1 MGDSQAARRGALR
14 RVMGLALVAI
24 VATAGC
30 ASDDGGGEQAAAVPS
45 VTTTTAPAVP
55 DTCNAS
61 RVGGSVTMGIFGDTS
76 GLDPAV
82 SSGSGEAGGTELAAI
97 YDTLMQWNPTTGGY
111 EPRLAEKVESD
122 PTFTQWT
129 ITLRAGVK
137 FGNGDPFTAA
147 AIAANFDRHK
157 DPATK
162 SPHRVLAS
170 LIKSTTVVDDLHLVV
185 NLVDPWAE
193 FPYLLSAQNLGL
205 IPNPKVIAQ
214 LGAAAFNLAPVGAG
228 AGPYEVGQFVP
239 NEKITLKAKTDYW
252 NGPVCIQQLNFVRL
266 ADANATYDAVKVGTL
281 DLGLIDDAAV
291 LQRVRADN
299 ANHASQLLNGQGLL
313 FNDGLGGAKTTL
325 SNVVIRKAILAALDP
340 KALDMRINAGAGDAT
355 SSLFSKKSVYSSD
368 VAGPIYDPKLAASLV
383 SQAKADGTWDG
394 RIRLTCTNAQASQ
407 ALAVK
412 TALDAVGFNV
422 EMQTAPATS
431 DLIRIV
437 VTEKNFDMACWSMQ
451 VFDAGAWVKLDR
463 FLNSTSTSNRSG
475 YASPAMDAALA
486 DLRKA
491 KTPDDRKRIIGQM
504 QTIWNDTAPSAIIR
518 AGEPT
523 IVWGKNLH
531 GLTFNG
537 EIIVHFD
544 KAYLAR

>member
-1 MGDSQAARRGALR
+1 MGVRPAAPRRII
-14 RVMGLALVAI
+14 GLALVAAI
-24 VATAGC
+24 ALAGC
-30 ASDDGGGEQAAAVPS
+30 GSDDSGKQSTTSVGG
-45 VTTTTAPAVP
+45 VTTTAAPAVP

-61 RVGGSVTMGIFGDTS
+61 RVGGTATMGIFGDTS

-82 SSGSGEAGGTELAAI
+82 SSGGGQTGGTELAAI
-97 YDTLMQWNPTTGGY
+97 YDTLMQWNPETGDY
-111 EPRLAEKVESD
+111 EPRLAQKVESD
-122 PTFTQWT
+122 ATFAQWT

-147 AIAANFDRHK
+147 AVAANFDRHK
-157 DPATK
+157 DAATK

-214 LGAAAFNLAPVGAG
+214 LGPAAFNLAPVGAG

-239 NEKITLKAKTDYW
+239 NEKITLRAKTDYW

-266 ADANATYDAVKVGTL
+266 ADANSTYDAVKVGTL
-281 DLGLIDDAAV
+281 NVGLIDDAGV
-291 LQRVRADN
+291 LQRIRTDK

-313 FNDGLGGAKTTL
+313 FNNGLGGVKTTL

-340 KALDMRINAGAGDAT
+340 KALDLRINQGAGDAS

-368 VAGPIYDPKLAASLV
+368 VAGPAFDAKLAASLV
-383 SQAKADGTWDG
+383 TQAKADGTWNG
-394 RIRLTCTNAQASQ
+394 RIRLTCTTAQASQ

-412 TALDAVGFNV
+412 TALDNVGFNV

-451 VFDAGAWVKLDR
+451 VFDAGAWVKLER
-463 FLNSTSTSNRSG
+463 FLGSASTSNRSG
-475 YASPAMDAALA
+475 YASPAMDTALA

-523 IVWGKNLH
+523 VVWGNSLH

-544 KAYLAR
+544 KAYIAR

>member
-1 MGDSQAARRGALR
+1 MGESRAVRPIAVR
-14 RVMGLALVAI
+14 RVICLALVAV
-24 VATAGC
+24 VAMAGC
-30 ASDDGGGEQAAAVPS
+30 GSDDAGKQS
-45 VTTTTAPAVP
+45 TTSLGATPTTAAPVP

-61 RVGGSVTMGIFGDTS
+61 RVGGTATMGIFSETS

-82 SSGSGEAGGTELAAI
+82 SSGGGQTGGTELAAI
-97 YDTLMQWNPTTGGY
+97 YDTLMQWNPQTGDY
-111 EPRLAEKVESD
+111 EPRLAQKVESD
-122 PTFTQWT
+122 ATFTQWT

-228 AGPYEVGQFVP
+228 AGPYEFVQFVP
-239 NEKITLKAKTDYW
+239 NEKITLRAKTDYW

-266 ADANATYDAVKVGTL
+266 ADAGATYDAVKVGTL
-281 DLGLIDDAAV
+281 NVGIFDDAGV
-291 LQRVRADN
+291 LERVRTDK
-299 ANHASQLLNGQGLL
+299 ANYSSQLLNGQGLL
-313 FNDGLGGAKTTL
+313 FNNGLGGVKTTL

-340 KALDMRINAGAGDAT
+340 KALDLRINQGFGDAS

-368 VAGPIYDPKLAASLV
+368 VAGPVFDAKLAASLV
-383 SQAKADGTWDG
+383 TQAKADGTWNG
-394 RIRLTCTNAQASQ
+394 KIRLTCTTAQASQ

-437 VTEKNFDMACWSMQ
+437 VTEKNFDMACWSLQ
-451 VFDAGAWVKLDR
+451 VFDAGAWVKLER
-463 FLNSTSTSNRSG
+463 FLGSTSTSNRSG
-475 YASPAMDAALA
+475 YANPAMDAALA

-504 QTIWNDTAPSAIIR
+504 QTIWNETAPSAIIR

-523 IVWGKNLH
+523 VVWGNSLH

-544 KAYLAR
+544 KAYIAR